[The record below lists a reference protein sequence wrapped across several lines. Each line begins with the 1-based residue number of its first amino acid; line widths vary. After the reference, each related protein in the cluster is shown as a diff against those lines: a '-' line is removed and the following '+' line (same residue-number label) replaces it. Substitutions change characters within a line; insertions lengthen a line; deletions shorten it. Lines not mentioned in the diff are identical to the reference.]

1 MTTNNTLVHEYLIP
15 LIANI
20 DFNECDN
27 PTAMKTVICKL
38 LTIAKKSMK
47 NEKEPNDMSVL
58 TDVDFSSSSAKV
70 MTTTNSIKKTVSIK
84 SDDSDEEIKDTKKM
98 NMKKSNKK
106 DIKKDDKK
114 DIKKDV
120 KKDDKKNVK
129 KDDKKKDIKKNDK
142 KSVVDISADEDE
154 DENEDNKSDIETK
167 EKETKKIVRTPGKST
182 DEDDKDNED
191 DEDDED
197 NEDDED
203 DEDNKDSDIED
214 AISDDD

>member
-98 NMKKSNKK
+98 NMKKNNKK
-106 DIKKDDKK
+106 NMKKDDKK

-154 DENEDNKSDIETK
+154 DEDDKSDIETK
-167 EKETKKIVRTPGKST
+167 EKETKKIVRTPGKSS
-182 DEDDKDNED
+182 DEDNEDDKDNED
-191 DEDDED
+191 DED
-197 NEDDED
+197 NE
-203 DEDNKDSDIED
+203 DSDIED